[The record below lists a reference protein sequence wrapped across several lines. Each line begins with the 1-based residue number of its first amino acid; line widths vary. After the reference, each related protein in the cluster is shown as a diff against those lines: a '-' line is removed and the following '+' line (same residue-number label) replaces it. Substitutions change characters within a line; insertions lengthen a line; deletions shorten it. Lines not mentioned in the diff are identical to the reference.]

1 MHRGP
6 PTSLLAQTCFRPVG
20 RPSQPPRRPPTARRA
35 RAAAKWGRPCVMP
48 TSASSSSRLSPFAG
62 VERGKPRAPVM
73 APSRRAP
80 AASRRIGAV
89 HVPPR
94 PAAISSRRRRLWIS
108 PTLAARGN
116 PIPCSPTRSRRRGGR
131 RGGGGARSSAAT
143 AKPYLRRRRDA
154 GAAREEEPDP
164 REPRTPS
171 TSACSTSSPPYRSA
185 TPTSAASLLVTAPR
199 AVTDACT
206 SARGHP
212 GEDAAHLPSVRRG
225 LRAATERH
233 RAAAPPLV
241 MPAFEP
247 GWVAVFCRCRRP
259 RRRARRPPSFPFSIC
274 VRFLCRPS
282 PPRRVERRVAFARRT
297 CPRARTCA
305 RHGARTRAPQH
316 ARVATVRA
324 RPDLDP
330 STRAPPWPAHP
341 RARRVAAMLG
351 LSVSP

>member
-1 MHRGP
+1 VSYTIAQRAANLTSGP
-6 PTSLLAQTCFRPVG
+6 DLFSARWPAQLA
-20 RPSQPPRRPPTARRA
+20 A
-35 RAAAKWGRPCVMP
+35 RAVHLPPAAPEPLPSGATPCVMP
-48 TSASSSSRLSPFAG
+48 TSASSSSPPFSFAG

-94 PAAISSRRRRLWIS
+94 PAAISSRRRLWIS
-108 PTLAARGN
+108 PTLAARGK
-116 PIPCSPTRSRRRGGR
+116 PIPCPPTRSRRRGGR

-143 AKPYLRRRRDA
+143 AEPYLRRRRDA

-164 REPRTPS
+164 RKPRTPS

-225 LRAATERH
+225 LRAVTERH

-247 GWVAVFCRCRRP
+247 GWVAVFCTCRRP
-259 RRRARRPPSFPFSIC
+259 RRRARRAARLVPFFHL
-274 VRFLCRPS
+274 R
-282 PPRRVERRVAFARRT
+282 
-297 CPRARTCA
+297 
-305 RHGARTRAPQH
+305 
-316 ARVATVRA
+316 
-324 RPDLDP
+324 
-330 STRAPPWPAHP
+330 
-341 RARRVAAMLG
+341 
-351 LSVSP
+351 